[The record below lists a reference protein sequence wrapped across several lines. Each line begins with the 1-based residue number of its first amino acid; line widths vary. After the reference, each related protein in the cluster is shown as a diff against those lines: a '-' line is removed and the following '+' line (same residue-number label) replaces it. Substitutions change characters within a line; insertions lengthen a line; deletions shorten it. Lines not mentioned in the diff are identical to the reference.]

1 MHIVASQ
8 KGTPDPDAPHVME
21 EITYECVVERTK
33 LKSDEQKGVLAM
45 NTHLEPSAGV
55 VRAIL
60 SDTATPTSQAVH
72 AFTPEAIMDATK
84 SAGYL
89 TFSVCHLFLFVH
101 LV

>member
-1 MHIVASQ
+1 
-8 KGTPDPDAPHVME
+8 ME

-45 NTHLEPSAGV
+45 NANFEPSAGV

-60 SDTATPTSQAVH
+60 GDAAMPTSQAAH
-72 AFTPEAIMDATK
+72 AFSPEAILAATK

-89 TFSVCHLFLFVH
+89 TLSVHHVFLFAHFV
-101 LV
+101 